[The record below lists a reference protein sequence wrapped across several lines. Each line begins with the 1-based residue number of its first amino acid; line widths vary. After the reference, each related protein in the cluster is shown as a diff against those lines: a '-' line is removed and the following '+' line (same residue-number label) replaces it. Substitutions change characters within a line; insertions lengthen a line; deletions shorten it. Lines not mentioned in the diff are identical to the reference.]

1 MHGLNSMV
9 KKQCNGQV
17 YRCIFD
23 WRLTENP
30 SHSTEFHL
38 LSAASLNAFPT
49 LGQVHSTHTSMPIS
63 TFAFK
68 HQLRNC
74 PGLANPVVFLRL
86 RHLPA
91 LAEGIS
97 CFHTL
102 FIRFQPEWVSKLG
115 CPLSCFLR
123 GILRKRQQ
131 TPLRSTR
138 RLLNSPVWDL

>member
-9 KKQCNGQV
+9 KQCYGQV
-17 YRCIFD
+17 YRWFFD
-23 WRLTENP
+23 WRLTETP

-38 LSAASLNAFPT
+38 LSAASLSAFPT

-74 PGLANPVVFLRL
+74 PGLANPVVFCVL
-86 RHLPA
+86 
-91 LAEGIS
+91 GIS
-97 CFHTL
+97 QPWQRGSHPSTRFHTL
-102 FIRFQPEWVSKLG
+102 STRVSQPWG

-123 GILRKRQQ
+123 GIPRKRQQ
-131 TPLRSTR
+131 KPLRSTR
-138 RLLNSPVWDL
+138 RSLNSPVWYL